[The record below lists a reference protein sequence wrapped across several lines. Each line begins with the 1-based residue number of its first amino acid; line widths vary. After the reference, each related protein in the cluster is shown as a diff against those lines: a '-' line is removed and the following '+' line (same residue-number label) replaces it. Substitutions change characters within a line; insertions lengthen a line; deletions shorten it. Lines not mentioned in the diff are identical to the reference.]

1 MITNIFLSFFEISL
15 STSLIV
21 AALILLTSLLNKR
34 YAAKW
39 KYLIWIFIA
48 LRLLIPFSGSNGQS
62 VIDMLSQV
70 KKQTTLKSEEKDMGT
85 PTDVNIAHTR
95 VIVEIPE
102 QMTTPIAM
110 QSEESNISITLL
122 DIVAFV
128 WLIGSLIF
136 ISIHLISYLHYKNQV
151 MKRGTI
157 IKDAK
162 ILRQMSELKRE
173 FNIKCTVHIVEYS
186 EAGSPM
192 ILGFWKPVLVL
203 PEENYSPE
211 ELFFILKH
219 ELVHLKRG
227 DVYFKLLFVA
237 ANALH
242 WFNPFIW
249 IMHKEAVVDME
260 LSCDE
265 RVTQG
270 TDYELR
276 KAYTETLLSTLHK
289 NCSKRTAL
297 STQFYGG
304 KQVMKKR
311 FKNILLKNGKKNG
324 IAVLIC
330 AIVLTIGVGTLV
342 GCTADKQEEKTFD
355 VPNVVV
361 EKAEELITGWYLNEQ
376 ANNEEYAYTNWRIES
391 LTHCYT
397 YDDFE
402 GMVLQIYQL
411 NHEFLSD
418 KPENILL
425 AGGMSV
431 TDDGWVTPGYPNSRF
446 LVFKQD
452 GETLSFLVCLS
463 ENDCFPGD
471 ELFSEDLKNLLE
483 DMGFFAAD
491 ASDGLENDSEGNDGA
506 ENGSAENG
514 MVLTFTREGETEQKQ
529 ASLVTGDGFSFYLPD
544 DEWQQTGP
552 DLWSPIVNDSVSLWV
567 THYDDSAIGEIVKEL
582 TDDGYV
588 ALDNRMWK
596 QNVDMIYNIELKEYE
611 NDVWGVSYCY
621 PVDSEEGWGAV
632 LPVIADT
639 FAVSV
644 GNGQLSNSDIQEA
657 FPLIESED
665 VQEIRSVVEEFAR
678 AYFDGDADA
687 LKKFLASP
695 FEGDIDTYDSYE
707 GTGTASDFTIKGLP
721 EAGERAVNNKLEI
734 SLEFMD
740 SNDDSYT
747 YLSLSF
753 VKQEDGWKV
762 KSYGLEK

>member
-15 STSLIV
+15 SISVIV
-21 AALILLTSLLNKR
+21 AALILLTSFLNKR

-48 LRLLIPFSGSNGQS
+48 LRLLIPFSDSNGQS
-62 VIDMLSQV
+62 VIDMLMQI
-70 KKQTTLKSEEKDMGT
+70 KNRTTLKFEEKNVED
-85 PTDVNIAHTR
+85 PTDVTMAPTR

-110 QSEESNISITLL
+110 QSEKSNISLTLL

-128 WLIGSLIF
+128 WLIGSLLF
-136 ISIHLISYLHYKNQV
+136 ILLHLISYLHYKNQV

-157 IKDAK
+157 IKDVR
-162 ILRQMSELKRE
+162 ILRQLSELKRE
-173 FNIKCTVHIVEYS
+173 LNISGAVHVVEYS

-203 PEENYSPE
+203 PEEKYSPE
-211 ELFFILKH
+211 ELFFIFKH

-237 ANALH
+237 ANAFH
-242 WFNPFIW
+242 WFNPLIW

-289 NCSKRTAL
+289 NCSRRTAL

-304 KQVMKKR
+304 KQIMKKR

-324 IAVLIC
+324 IAILIC
-330 AIVLTIGVGTLV
+330 TIVLTIGVGTLV
-342 GCTADKQEEKTFD
+342 GCTANKQEEKTFD
-355 VPNVVV
+355 VPDVVV

-376 ANNEEYAYTNWRIES
+376 ANNEEYSYTNWRIES

-431 TDDGWVTPGYPNSRF
+431 TDDGWVTPSYPNSRF
-446 LVFKQD
+446 LVFRQD
-452 GETLSFLVCLS
+452 GEILSFLVCLF

-471 ELFSEDLKNLLE
+471 ELFSDDLKNLLE
-483 DMGFFAAD
+483 DMGFFAAVD
-491 ASDGLENDSEGNDGA
+491 NDG
-506 ENGSAENG
+506 AENG

-544 DEWQQTGP
+544 DEWRQTGP
-552 DLWSPIVNDSVSLWV
+552 DLWSPVVNDSVSLWV
-567 THYDDSAIGEIVKEL
+567 THFEDAAVGEIVKEL

-588 ALDNRMWK
+588 TLDDRMLK

-611 NDVWGVSYCY
+611 DDVWGVYYCY

-639 FAVSV
+639 FAVSI
-644 GNGQLSNSDIQEA
+644 D
-657 FPLIESED
+657 
-665 VQEIRSVVEEFAR
+665 
-678 AYFDGDADA
+678 DG
-687 LKKFLASP
+687 
-695 FEGDIDTYDSYE
+695 
-707 GTGTASDFTIKGLP
+707 
-721 EAGERAVNNKLEI
+721 
-734 SLEFMD
+734 M
-740 SNDDSYT
+740 
-747 YLSLSF
+747 
-753 VKQEDGWKV
+753 
-762 KSYGLEK
+762 

>member
-15 STSLIV
+15 SISVIV
-21 AALILLTSLLNKR
+21 AALILLTSFLNKR

-48 LRLLIPFSGSNGQS
+48 LRLLIPFSDSNGQS
-62 VIDMLSQV
+62 VIDMLMQI
-70 KKQTTLKSEEKDMGT
+70 KNRTTLKFEEKNVED
-85 PTDVNIAHTR
+85 PTDVTMAPTR

-110 QSEESNISITLL
+110 QSEKSNISLTLL

-128 WLIGSLIF
+128 WLIGSLLF
-136 ISIHLISYLHYKNQV
+136 ILLHLISYLHYKNQV

-157 IKDAK
+157 IKDVR
-162 ILRQMSELKRE
+162 ILRQLSELKRE
-173 FNIKCTVHIVEYS
+173 LNISGAVHVVEYS

-203 PEENYSPE
+203 PEEKYSPE
-211 ELFFILKH
+211 ELFFIFKH

-237 ANALH
+237 ANAFH
-242 WFNPFIW
+242 WFNPLIW

-289 NCSKRTAL
+289 NCSRRTAL

-304 KQVMKKR
+304 KQIMKKR

-324 IAVLIC
+324 IAILIC
-330 AIVLTIGVGTLV
+330 TIVLTIGVGTLV
-342 GCTADKQEEKTFD
+342 GCTANKQEEKTFD
-355 VPNVVV
+355 VPDVVV

-376 ANNEEYAYTNWRIES
+376 ANNEEYSYTNWRIES

-431 TDDGWVTPGYPNSRF
+431 TDDGWVTPSYPNSRF
-446 LVFKQD
+446 LVFRQD
-452 GETLSFLVCLS
+452 GEILSFLVCLF

-471 ELFSEDLKNLLE
+471 ELFSDDLKNLLE
-483 DMGFFAAD
+483 DMGFFAAVD
-491 ASDGLENDSEGNDGA
+491 NDG
-506 ENGSAENG
+506 AENG

-544 DEWQQTGP
+544 DEWRQTGP
-552 DLWSPIVNDSVSLWV
+552 DLWSPVVNDSVSLWV
-567 THYDDSAIGEIVKEL
+567 THFEDAAVGEIVKEL

-588 ALDNRMWK
+588 TLDDRMLT

-611 NDVWGVSYCY
+611 DDVWGVYYCY

-639 FAVSV
+639 FAVSI
-644 GNGQLSNSDIQEA
+644 D
-657 FPLIESED
+657 
-665 VQEIRSVVEEFAR
+665 
-678 AYFDGDADA
+678 DG
-687 LKKFLASP
+687 
-695 FEGDIDTYDSYE
+695 
-707 GTGTASDFTIKGLP
+707 
-721 EAGERAVNNKLEI
+721 
-734 SLEFMD
+734 M
-740 SNDDSYT
+740 
-747 YLSLSF
+747 
-753 VKQEDGWKV
+753 
-762 KSYGLEK
+762 

>member
-15 STSLIV
+15 SISVIV
-21 AALILLTSLLNKR
+21 AALILLTSFLNKR

-62 VIDMLSQV
+62 VIDMLMQI
-70 KKQTTLKSEEKDMGT
+70 KNRTTLKFEEKNVED
-85 PTDVNIAHTR
+85 PTDVTMAPTR

-110 QSEESNISITLL
+110 QSEKSNISLTLL

-128 WLIGSLIF
+128 WLIGSLLF
-136 ISIHLISYLHYKNQV
+136 ILLHLISYLHYKNQV

-157 IKDAK
+157 IKDVR
-162 ILRQMSELKRE
+162 ILRQLSELKRE
-173 FNIKCTVHIVEYS
+173 LNISGAVHVVEYS

-203 PEENYSPE
+203 PEEKYSPE
-211 ELFFILKH
+211 ELFFIFKH

-237 ANALH
+237 ANAFH
-242 WFNPFIW
+242 WFNPLIW

-289 NCSKRTAL
+289 NCSRRTAL

-304 KQVMKKR
+304 KQIMKKR

-324 IAVLIC
+324 IAILIC
-330 AIVLTIGVGTLV
+330 TIVLTIGVGTLV
-342 GCTADKQEEKTFD
+342 GCTANKQEEKTFD
-355 VPNVVV
+355 VPDVVV

-376 ANNEEYAYTNWRIES
+376 ANNEEYSYTNWRIES

-431 TDDGWVTPGYPNSRF
+431 TDDGWVTPSYPNSRF
-446 LVFKQD
+446 LVFRQD
-452 GETLSFLVCLS
+452 GEILSFLVCLF

-471 ELFSEDLKNLLE
+471 ELFSDDLKNLLE
-483 DMGFFAAD
+483 DMGFFAAVD
-491 ASDGLENDSEGNDGA
+491 NDG
-506 ENGSAENG
+506 AENG

-544 DEWQQTGP
+544 DEWRQTGP
-552 DLWSPIVNDSVSLWV
+552 DLWSPVVNDSVSLWV
-567 THYDDSAIGEIVKEL
+567 THFEDAAVGEIVKEL

-588 ALDNRMWK
+588 TLDDRMLK

-611 NDVWGVSYCY
+611 DDVWGVYYCY

-639 FAVSV
+639 FAVSI
-644 GNGQLSNSDIQEA
+644 D
-657 FPLIESED
+657 
-665 VQEIRSVVEEFAR
+665 
-678 AYFDGDADA
+678 DG
-687 LKKFLASP
+687 
-695 FEGDIDTYDSYE
+695 
-707 GTGTASDFTIKGLP
+707 
-721 EAGERAVNNKLEI
+721 
-734 SLEFMD
+734 M
-740 SNDDSYT
+740 
-747 YLSLSF
+747 
-753 VKQEDGWKV
+753 
-762 KSYGLEK
+762 

>member
-15 STSLIV
+15 SISLIV
-21 AALILLTSLLNKR
+21 VALILLTSLLNKR

-62 VIDMLSQV
+62 VIDILSSV
-70 KKQTTLKSEEKDMGT
+70 KNQTAFKAEEKNVGT
-85 PTDVNIAHTR
+85 TTDVNIAPTR

-110 QSEESNISITLL
+110 QSEKSNISLTLL
-122 DIVAFV
+122 DIVAFL
-128 WLIGSLIF
+128 WLIGSLLF

-173 FNIKCTVHIVEYS
+173 FNIRCTVHIVEYS

-192 ILGFWKPVLVL
+192 ILGFAKPILVL
-203 PEENYSPE
+203 PEEQYSPE

-304 KQVMKKR
+304 KQIMKKR

-342 GCTADKQEEKTFD
+342 GCTANKQEEKTFD
-355 VPNVVV
+355 VPDVVV
-361 EKAEELITGWYLNEQ
+361 EKAEELISGWYLNEQ
-376 ANNEEYAYTNWRIES
+376 ANNEEYSYINWRIES

-452 GETLSFLVCLS
+452 GEALSFLVCLS

-483 DMGFFAAD
+483 DMVFFAAD
-491 ASDGLENDSEGNDGA
+491 DNDAA
-506 ENGSAENG
+506 ENGT
-514 MVLTFTREGETEQKQ
+514 VLTFTREGETEQKQ

-544 DEWQQTGP
+544 DEWRQTGP

-567 THYDDSAIGEIVKEL
+567 THFEDSAIGQIVKEL

-588 ALDNRMWK
+588 AVENRMWK
-596 QNVDMIYNIELKEYE
+596 QSVDLIYNVELKEYE
-611 NDVWGVSYCY
+611 NDVWGVCYCY
-621 PVDSEEGWGAV
+621 PVEAEEGWGAV
-632 LPVIADT
+632 FPVIADT

-644 GNGQLSNSDIQEA
+644 DDEQINIQNSDIEDT
-657 FPLIESED
+657 FTLIESAD
-665 VQEIRSVVEEFAR
+665 VQEIKSIVEEFAR
-678 AYFDGDADA
+678 SYFGGDADT
-687 LKKFLASP
+687 LKKFLTSQY
-695 FEGDIDTYDSYE
+695 EGNIETYDTYES
-707 GTGTASDFTIKGLP
+707 TGTAGDFTIKGLP

>member
-1 MITNIFLSFFEISL
+1 MITNTFLSFFEISL
-15 STSLIV
+15 SISLIV
-21 AALILLTSLLNKR
+21 AVLILLTSLLNKR

-48 LRLLIPFSGSNGQS
+48 LRLLIPFSGSNEKS

-70 KKQTTLKSEEKDMGT
+70 KNQIAIKSEEKDMGT
-85 PTDVNIAHTR
+85 PTDVNIAPTR

-110 QSEESNISITLL
+110 QSEKSNISLTLL
-122 DIVAFV
+122 DIVALV
-128 WLIGSLIF
+128 WMIGSLF
-136 ISIHLISYLHYKNQV
+136 FMSLHLISYLHYKNEI

-157 IKDAK
+157 IKDAD
-162 ILRQMSELKRE
+162 ILRQMSVLKRE
-173 FNIKCTVHIVEYS
+173 LNIRCTVHIVEYS

-203 PEENYSPE
+203 PEEKYSPE

-242 WFNPFIW
+242 WFNPLIW

-304 KQVMKKR
+304 KQIMKKR

-324 IAVLIC
+324 IVVLIC
-330 AIVLTIGVGTLV
+330 VIVLTIGVGTLV
-342 GCTADKQEEKTFD
+342 GCTANKQEEKIFD

-376 ANNEEYAYTNWRIES
+376 ANNEEYAYIDWRIES
-391 LTHCYT
+391 LMHCYT

-446 LVFKQD
+446 LVFRQD
-452 GETLSFLVCLS
+452 GETLSFLVCLF

-471 ELFSEDLKNLLE
+471 ELFSDDLKNLLE
-483 DMGFFAAD
+483 DMGFFGAAD
-491 ASDGLENDSEGNDGA
+491 NDG
-506 ENGSAENG
+506 AENG

-529 ASLVTGDGFSFYLPD
+529 ASLVIGDGFSFYLPD
-544 DEWQQTGP
+544 DEWRQTGP

-567 THYDDSAIGEIVKEL
+567 THFEDSAIGEIVKEL

-588 ALDNRMWK
+588 TLDNRMWK
-596 QNVDMIYNIELKEYE
+596 QNVDLIYNVELKEYE
-611 NDVWGVSYCY
+611 NDVWGVCYCY

-639 FAVSV
+639 FAVSI
-644 GNGQLSNSDIQEA
+644 D
-657 FPLIESED
+657 
-665 VQEIRSVVEEFAR
+665 
-678 AYFDGDADA
+678 DG
-687 LKKFLASP
+687 K
-695 FEGDIDTYDSYE
+695 
-707 GTGTASDFTIKGLP
+707 
-721 EAGERAVNNKLEI
+721 
-734 SLEFMD
+734 
-740 SNDDSYT
+740 
-747 YLSLSF
+747 
-753 VKQEDGWKV
+753 
-762 KSYGLEK
+762 

>member
-1 MITNIFLSFFEISL
+1 MTNIFLSFFEISL
-15 STSLIV
+15 SISLIV
-21 AALILLTSLLNKR
+21 VALILLTSLLNKR

-62 VIDMLSQV
+62 VIDILSSV
-70 KKQTTLKSEEKDMGT
+70 KNQTAFKAEEKNVGT
-85 PTDVNIAHTR
+85 TTDVNIAPTR

-110 QSEESNISITLL
+110 QSEKSNISLTLL
-122 DIVAFV
+122 DIVAFL
-128 WLIGSLIF
+128 WLIGSLLF

-173 FNIKCTVHIVEYS
+173 FNIRCTVHIVEYS

-192 ILGFWKPVLVL
+192 ILGFAKPILVL
-203 PEENYSPE
+203 PEEQYSPE

-304 KQVMKKR
+304 KQIMKKR

-342 GCTADKQEEKTFD
+342 GCTANKQEEKTFD
-355 VPNVVV
+355 VPDVVV
-361 EKAEELITGWYLNEQ
+361 EKAEELISGWYLNEQ
-376 ANNEEYAYTNWRIES
+376 ANNEEYSYINWRIES

-452 GETLSFLVCLS
+452 GEALSFLVCLS

-483 DMGFFAAD
+483 DMVFFAAD
-491 ASDGLENDSEGNDGA
+491 DNDAA
-506 ENGSAENG
+506 ENGT
-514 MVLTFTREGETEQKQ
+514 VLTFTREGETEQKQ

-544 DEWQQTGP
+544 DEWRQTGP

-567 THYDDSAIGEIVKEL
+567 THFEDSAIGQIVKEL

-588 ALDNRMWK
+588 AVENRMWK
-596 QNVDMIYNIELKEYE
+596 QSVDLIYNVELKEYE
-611 NDVWGVSYCY
+611 NDVWGVCYCY
-621 PVDSEEGWGAV
+621 PVEAEEGWGAV
-632 LPVIADT
+632 FPVIADT

-644 GNGQLSNSDIQEA
+644 DDEQINIQNSDIEDT
-657 FPLIESED
+657 FTLIESAD
-665 VQEIRSVVEEFAR
+665 VQEIKSIVEEFAR
-678 AYFDGDADA
+678 SYFGGDADT
-687 LKKFLASP
+687 LKKFLTSQY
-695 FEGDIDTYDSYE
+695 EGNIETYDTYES
-707 GTGTASDFTIKGLP
+707 TGTAGDFTIKGLP